1 MFSSD
6 DKLRSDGHQSIGR
19 RNLEILRQLDNFR
32 SVEHLPRY
40 AAHTSYQATA
50 NHVEIDALCQDVDDE
65 KNAEQCNQRRHG
77 FSGERLKCGTA
88 ETGRPERSEL
98 AALSAVA
105 TTDLFAVDFIGENAV
120 VPVLCKDKLELFH
133 GGNWSG

>member
-1 MFSSD
+1 M
-6 DKLRSDGHQSIGR
+6 
-19 RNLEILRQLDNFR
+19 
-32 SVEHLPRY
+32 LPRL
-40 AAHTSYQATA
+40 QARARDRTDSSQM
-50 NHVEIDALCQDVDDE
+50 ELLSLERIEPWVDLL
-65 KNAEQCNQRRHG
+65 A
-77 FSGERLKCGTA
+77 ERLKCGTA